1 MNVSEIFIKRPV
13 MTSLVMAAFLFAGLF
28 GYFSLPVN
36 ELPNV
41 DFPTIVVSASLPGAD
56 AETMASTVAT
66 PLETQFSLIAGLDT
80 MSSTNVLGATQ
91 ITLQF
96 RLDRNIDAAAQDVQ
110 SAMAAAARQLPLN
123 LPAPP
128 TMRKVNPAESSI
140 FQITI
145 TSPSLPLSTVDE
157 YAETIIVRSISS
169 IDGVANVDIFGQAH
183 PAVRIQL
190 DPDALAVRGIG
201 VDQVAAAVRNANVN
215 LATGQLDG
223 PSRSAIIQT
232 QGQLTKAADY
242 RPQIIAYQQGAPVRI
257 GDVANVI
264 DSVENTRLSG
274 TYNAQAGVTLAVNR
288 QPGANTIAVVN
299 AIKAALPGIRAQL
312 PPSINMDVTLDRSQT
327 IRAAVNDV
335 QTTLLIAA
343 LLVVGVIFL
352 FLRTVSATFIPSIA
366 LPITIAG
373 TFAGMAAFGFSLD
386 NLSLMAL
393 TLCVGFVVDDEADA
407 QRQRDRKSTRLNSSH

>member
-1 MNVSEIFIKRPV
+1 MNVSELFIKRPV

-28 GYFSLPVN
+28 GYISLPVN

-56 AETMASTVAT
+56 AETMASSVAT
-66 PLETQFSLIAGLDT
+66 PLEGQFSLIAGLDSMT
-80 MSSTNVLGATQ
+80 STNVLGATQ

-96 RLDRNIDAAAQDVQ
+96 RLDRNIDGAAQDVQ
-110 SAMAAAARQLPLN
+110 SALAAATRQLPTN

-128 TMRKVNPAESSI
+128 TMRKVNPAENSI
-140 FQITI
+140 FQLTLS
-145 TSPSLPLSTVDE
+145 SPTLPLSAVDE

-183 PAVRIQL
+183 PAVRIQV

-201 VDQVAAAVRNANVN
+201 VDQVTSAVRNANVN

-223 PSRSAIIQT
+223 PSRAAIVQT
-232 QGQLTKAADY
+232 QGQLTKAAEY
-242 RPQIIAYQQGAPVRI
+242 RPQIIAYQNGAPVRI

-264 DSVENTRLSG
+264 DSVENPRLSG
-274 TYNAQAGVTLAVNR
+274 TYNGVPGVTLAVNR

-312 PPSINMDVTLDRSQT
+312 PPSITMNTTLDRSQS
-327 IRAAVNDV
+327 IRAAVSDV
-335 QTTLLIAA
+335 QTTLIIAA
-343 LLVVGVIFL
+343 VLVVGVIFL

-373 TFAGMAAFGFSLD
+373 TFAGMSLI
-386 NLSLMAL
+386 
-393 TLCVGFVVDDEADA
+393 G
-407 QRQRDRKSTRLNSSH
+407 

>member
-1 MNVSEIFIKRPV
+1 MNVSELFIKRPV

-28 GYFSLPVN
+28 GYFALPVN

-41 DFPTIVVSASLPGAD
+41 DFPTIVVNASLPGAD

-140 FQITI
+140 FQITV
-145 TSPSLPLSTVDE
+145 TSPSLPLSAVDE

-201 VDQVAAAVRNANVN
+201 VDQVAGCGEER
-215 LATGQLDG
+215 QRQSRD
-223 PSRSAIIQT
+223 RSARRAVAF
-232 QGQLTKAADY
+232 GHHPDCRASSP
-242 RPQIIAYQQGAPVRI
+242 RPPTIVR
-257 GDVANVI
+257 
-264 DSVENTRLSG
+264 
-274 TYNAQAGVTLAVNR
+274 
-288 QPGANTIAVVN
+288 
-299 AIKAALPGIRAQL
+299 
-312 PPSINMDVTLDRSQT
+312 RSSP
-327 IRAAVNDV
+327 IRAARPC
-335 QTTLLIAA
+335 A
-343 LLVVGVIFL
+343 
-352 FLRTVSATFIPSIA
+352 SATSRTSSTASRTRGFRA
-366 LPITIAG
+366 PITASP
-373 TFAGMAAFGFSLD
+373 ASR
-386 NLSLMAL
+386 SP
-393 TLCVGFVVDDEADA
+393 
-407 QRQRDRKSTRLNSSH
+407 STGSRAPTRSRW